1 VDAPEQRRAAAAPP
15 RARRAGRVATLVAR
29 QPSAEDAFAAVTQ
42 EAGRVL
48 GARMTALLRVE
59 STEYGAIVS
68 ASGPAA

>member
-1 VDAPEQRRAAAAPP
+1 
-15 RARRAGRVATLVAR
+15 VAR

-59 STEYGAIVS
+59 STEYGAIAS
-68 ASGPAA
+68 ASGPAARRGEFPTPNV